1 MSAGRSAWA
10 SPRPWARWRRLPMPL
25 PTLSACACRSCPS
38 RPTACWPRSVTV
50 HGQSV
55 HPNRREATMR
65 PFDYASPTKKEQV
78 SDLLASTWGETDVLA
93 GGTDL
98 LSLMKDDITAPRRLV
113 NIKGIQELH
122 GVHLGKDQLA
132 VGALTTLA
140 EIAADSHLQREYPAL
155 AAAAGD
161 AASPQIRNLA
171 TLGGNLCQR
180 PRCWYFR
187 TGHGLLAQGK
197 DGKSLVL
204 QGDNRYHAILGNE
217 GPAYF
222 VSPST
227 VAPVLIA
234 YNARVRIMGP
244 RGSRDVALEKFFV
257 VPKTEQEREHDL
269 QPDEFVTHVIVPA
282 APGVRAARYEVRQK
296 EAFDWPYATAAVAL
310 TMNGSTVKSARVVM
324 GHVAPVPWV
333 SAEAAQALQ
342 GKAVTPATADQAAQ
356 AAVSKAKSLGHNTQ
370 KIQLAH
376 VAVKRAILA
385 AAGASAHAAIER
397 NGTQGDTA

>member
-1 MSAGRSAWA
+1 
-10 SPRPWARWRRLPMPL
+10 
-25 PTLSACACRSCPS
+25 
-38 RPTACWPRSVTV
+38 
-50 HGQSV
+50 
-55 HPNRREATMR
+55 MR
-65 PFDYASPTKKEQV
+65 PFDFASPNKKEQV
-78 SDLLASTWGETDVLA
+78 SELLAASWGEVEVLA

-98 LSLMKDDITAPRRLV
+98 LSLMKDEITAPRRLV
-113 NIKGIQELH
+113 NIKRVAELH
-122 GVHLGKDQLA
+122 GVSVVPDALRI
-132 VGALTTLA
+132 GALTTLA
-140 EIAADSHLQREYPAL
+140 EIAANRQIQQLYPVL

-187 TGHGLLAQGK
+187 TGHGLLGQSK

-204 QGDNRYHAILGNE
+204 QGDNRYHAILGND

-234 YNARVRIMGP
+234 YGARVRILGP
-244 RGSRDVALEKFFV
+244 HGNREIPLEKFFV
-257 VPKTEQEREHDL
+257 IPKNEQVREHNL
-269 QPDEFVTHVIVPA
+269 QPNELVTEIIL
-282 APGVRAARYEVRQK
+282 PGKKPQGLRAGRYEVRQK

-310 TMNGSTVKSARVVM
+310 VMSGSTVTTARIVL

-333 SAEAAQALQ
+333 SAEASQALT

-356 AAVSKAKSLGHNTQ
+356 AAVSGARSLGRNSQ
-370 KIQLAH
+370 KIQLAR
-376 VAVKRAILA
+376 VAVKRAVLA
-385 AAGASAHAAIER
+385 AAGSADNARADVTR
-397 NGTQGDTA
+397 DGARGGDA